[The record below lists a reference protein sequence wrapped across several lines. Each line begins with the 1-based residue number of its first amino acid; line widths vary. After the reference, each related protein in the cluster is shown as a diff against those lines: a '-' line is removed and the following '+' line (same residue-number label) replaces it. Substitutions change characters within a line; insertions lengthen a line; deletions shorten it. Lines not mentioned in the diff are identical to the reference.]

1 MSNIFKFP
9 ETNFTNFYDIARFK
23 VAWKIMVYMSIAL
36 CVFGVFFL
44 FVNVVNAVQYFIGGA
59 VYFGG
64 MLYLRSSF
72 NYKLVSIVV
81 AFSTAFLILLSPF
94 IIHDVPQFIEPL
106 WLITLLIFVYYN
118 VGMKW
123 GNILLSFITVFGVI
137 YIWFFLNIPKS
148 VTYPLTDLQL
158 GAIIAEF
165 LLCIS
170 VVGYFLCNAIH
181 STEFIENRYMEANDE
196 LNKQNKMIVS
206 QNEEKTVL
214 LQEIHHRVK
223 NNLQVIT
230 SLLRLQSNELP
241 SNEDR
246 IHFEDAINRVMTMS
260 LIHQKMYQA
269 ENLAELDISDY
280 FSTLVDELIRSSSV
294 QIPVEKIVNAE
305 VKYIGSSSIVPLA
318 LLISELVSNSLKHA
332 FKDFGRIF
340 IGIYDKDD
348 SLELVY
354 IDNGKW
360 KETVSDNS
368 FGLQLIEMLTEQMDG
383 KADRISDISGTRY
396 TFFLKRLDN

>member
-1 MSNIFKFP
+1 
-9 ETNFTNFYDIARFK
+9 
-23 VAWKIMVYMSIAL
+23 
-36 CVFGVFFL
+36 
-44 FVNVVNAVQYFIGGA
+44 
-59 VYFGG
+59 
-64 MLYLRSSF
+64 
-72 NYKLVSIVV
+72 
-81 AFSTAFLILLSPF
+81 
-94 IIHDVPQFIEPL
+94 
-106 WLITLLIFVYYN
+106 
-118 VGMKW
+118 MKW
-123 GNILLSFITVFGVI
+123 GNILLTFITVFGVI

-148 VTYPLTDLQL
+148 VTYPLTSLQL

-305 VKYIGSSSIVPLA
+305 VKSIGSSSIVPLA

-340 IGIYDKDD
+340 IGIYEKDD

-360 KETVSDNS
+360 KESASDNS

-396 TFFLKRLDN
+396 TFLLKRLDN

>member
-9 ETNFTNFYDIARFK
+9 ETNHTNYYDIARFK
-23 VAWKIMVYMSIAL
+23 VSWKIMIYMSISL
-36 CVFGVFFL
+36 YVFGLFFL
-44 FVNVVNAVQYFIGGA
+44 FVNTVNAIQYFIGGTLFL
-59 VYFGG
+59 VG
-64 MLYLRSSF
+64 MLYLKKSL
-72 NYKLVSIVV
+72 NYKLVSIIV
-81 AFSTAFLILLSPF
+81 AFSTTFLLLLSPF
-94 IIHDVPQFIEPL
+94 IIHDVPPYIEPL
-106 WLITLLIFVYYN
+106 WLITVLIFAYYN

-123 GNILLSFITVFGVI
+123 GNLLLTLITLVGVI
-137 YIWFFLNIPKS
+137 YIWVFLNEPKS
-148 VTYPLTDLQL
+148 LTIPLSKLQL
-158 GAIIAEF
+158 GVIVAEF

-170 VVGYFLCNAIH
+170 VIGYFLCNAIH
-181 STEFIENRYMEANDE
+181 STEFIEKRFMEANDE

-241 SNEDR
+241 STEDR
-246 IHFEDAINRVMTMS
+246 IHFEDAINRIMTMS

-280 FSTLVDELIRSSSV
+280 FTTLLDELIGSSSV

-332 FKDFGRIF
+332 FKDLGRIF
-340 IGIYDKDD
+340 IGIYEKDGAI
-348 SLELVY
+348 ELVY

-360 KETVSDNS
+360 KEKTSENS

-383 KADRISDISGTRY
+383 NAERISDVSGTRY
-396 TFFLKRLDN
+396 TFLLKRLDN

>member
-1 MSNIFKFP
+1 
-9 ETNFTNFYDIARFK
+9 
-23 VAWKIMVYMSIAL
+23 
-36 CVFGVFFL
+36 
-44 FVNVVNAVQYFIGGA
+44 
-59 VYFGG
+59 
-64 MLYLRSSF
+64 
-72 NYKLVSIVV
+72 
-81 AFSTAFLILLSPF
+81 
-94 IIHDVPQFIEPL
+94 
-106 WLITLLIFVYYN
+106 
-118 VGMKW
+118 MKW

-269 ENLAELDISDY
+269 DNLAELDISDY

-360 KETVSDNS
+360 KESASDNS
-368 FGLQLIEMLTEQMDG
+368 FGLQLIDMLTEQMDG

-396 TFFLKRLDN
+396 TFLLKRLDN